1 VALFDAMIVFAAKYL
16 FLLILAAAF
25 VYWLVAPLPT
35 KKYLLILGII
45 VGAASL
51 GAGRLIAHFYFDPR
65 PFVAGHFTPLI
76 PHEPDNGF
84 PSDHTLLSSA
94 VAATVTAC
102 NPALGIALWVVTLI
116 VGVARVLSGLHHA
129 IDVAGSIVIAAAAAA
144 IAHAALRHS
153 SRRLRD

>member
-1 VALFDAMIVFAAKYL
+1 MFNELIVFAAKYL
-16 FLLILAAAF
+16 FLAILAAAF
-25 VYWLVAPLPT
+25 VYWIVAPLPT
-35 KKYLLILGII
+35 KKYLLILGIV

-65 PFVAGHFTPLI
+65 PFVSGHFTPLI

-116 VGVARVLSGLHHA
+116 VGVARVSSGLHHP
-129 IDVAGSIVIAAAAAA
+129 IDVAGSILIAAAAAA
-144 IAHAALRHS
+144 VAHWALRRYKRS
-153 SRRLRD
+153 GSA